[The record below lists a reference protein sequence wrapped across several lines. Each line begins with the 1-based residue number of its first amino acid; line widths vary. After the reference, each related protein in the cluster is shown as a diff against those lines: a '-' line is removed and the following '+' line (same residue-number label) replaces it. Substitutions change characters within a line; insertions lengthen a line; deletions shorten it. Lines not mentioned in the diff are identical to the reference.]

1 MRRIDQRGAWRQR
14 GIAAVEMAMVMP
26 VLVLLLVFPLYLGR
40 VFWHYTAIQYAAQDA
55 ARYLSKAP
63 ASEMGNPT
71 RGAAVAAVAEAIV
84 AQELAELAPG
94 SFPYGILVSCDG
106 GPCLGFGTPTLV
118 RVHITLFMEDI
129 FFANYTQMNLQLAAD
144 VTYPYLG
151 R

>member
-1 MRRIDQRGAWRQR
+1 MRRAGQHGARRQR
-14 GIAAVEMAMVMP
+14 GIAAVELAIVMP

-71 RGAAVAAVAEAIV
+71 RGVAVAAVAQAIV

-94 SFPYGILVSCDG
+94 SFPYLIQVGCDG
-106 GPCLGFGTPTLV
+106 VPCAGYGTPTVV
-118 RVHITLFMEDI
+118 RVSLTLYMEDI
-129 FFANYTQMNLQLAAD
+129 FFANYTGMNLQLTVD
-144 VTYPYLG
+144 VTYP
-151 R
+151 